1 MFTEHLH
8 LLYWDLSYIYYEAKK
23 HKLLKIE
30 NIAIKFLLVTVF
42 FQMVL
47 GVITLLMGV
56 PIWLGVIHQI
66 GAFILLGSTVFSIFV
81 FKKFN

>member
-1 MFTEHLH
+1 
-8 LLYWDLSYIYYEAKK
+8 
-23 HKLLKIE
+23 
-30 NIAIKFLLVTVF
+30 
-42 FQMVL
+42 MVL